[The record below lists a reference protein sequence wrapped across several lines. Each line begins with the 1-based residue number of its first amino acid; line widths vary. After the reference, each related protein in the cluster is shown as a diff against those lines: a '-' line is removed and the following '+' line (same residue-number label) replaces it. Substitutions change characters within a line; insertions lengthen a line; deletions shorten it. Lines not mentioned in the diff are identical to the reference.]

1 MPHLEYFLVSESISV
16 DQISNRISLFHV
28 FEERRSPNVPFYIAE
43 LVVTSAWD
51 LDGDDI
57 GQEIQTSVRITVPG
71 RAEPVIV
78 PQPFVAERSRHRINL
93 AIIGLEVLEFGELL
107 FEILLNGEH
116 RASHRVSIIQMEPN
130 QGLVVIR
137 PSGPPAETPDRR

>member
-1 MPHLEYFLVSESISV
+1 MP
-16 DQISNRISLFHV
+16 FH
-28 FEERRSPNVPFYIAE
+28 IGE
-43 LVVTSAWD
+43 LVVNAAWD

-57 GQEIQTSVRITVPG
+57 GQEIQTAVRITVPG

-78 PQPFVAERSRHRINL
+78 PEPFVAERSRHRINL
-93 AIIGLEVLEFGELL
+93 AIIGLEVLKFGELL

-130 QGLVVIR
+130 VGLMVIR
-137 PSGPPAETPDRR
+137 PPEPPA